1 MKSIKIHF
9 EKHSAV
15 FVLFALAATEP
26 AVAQTNN
33 PPSDLSS
40 TNVTKLESVDVFG
53 KLEAAREQIVPSL
66 GATSYG
72 ISKEQIEN
80 LPQGENS
87 GFNQVILRAP
97 GVAQDGLNQLHIRG
111 EHANLQ
117 YRVNDVLLPEGIT
130 GFGAELDARFADDV
144 HLVTGS
150 LPAQYGFRTAG
161 IVDIHTKNGA
171 FEPGGEVGAYG
182 GSYDTTKPYFSYG
195 GSDGKLNYFVDGSYT
210 HDNIGIEN
218 PTSSHNPI
226 HDITDQ
232 FRLFTYL
239 SYILDDTSRISFMGG
254 LSYADFE
261 VPNTPGLPPGTAP
274 GGTNWSTELPF
285 TTFNS
290 ANLNERQNEQNYY
303 AIAAYQKSVGDLNL
317 QIAPFARY
325 SSVHFKPDTQGDLF
339 FDGVASDVGHRVYAG
354 GLETDL
360 SYSLFEGKHTVRA
373 GFMVLDESAPIH
385 TTTGVFPTD
394 ANGNPTGAPF
404 GIQDNSYLHALFFGT
419 YLQDEWKVLPK
430 VTLNFGA
437 RFDLIDSFVDENQ
450 ASPRVNAIY
459 QPLESTALHVGYSR
473 YFTPPALENVNNTS
487 IPKFDGTSNESE
499 VKSGDVARSERADY
513 FDAGV
518 THKLLPGLQ
527 VGVDGYY
534 KKAKNQLDD
543 GLFGASLIPSQFNY
557 REGAVYGVEFTANYT
572 LGGFSTYANL
582 AVSRARGKDVTSG
595 QFLFGADD
603 LAYIRHHWIY
613 LDHDQ
618 LISGSFG
625 ASYLWKRSDGSTR
638 VYADALYGS
647 GLRTD
652 RTASDGTTIPNG
664 GSVPAYY
671 SVSLGIE
678 EGIKFHGK
686 ERLKARFDVVNIT
699 DNSYELR
706 DGAGIGVNAAQFGMR
721 LGFFGGISFV
731 F

>member
-1 MKSIKIHF
+1 MKPTRNHF
-9 EKHSAV
+9 ESCY
-15 FVLFALAATEP
+15 ALALPLVLAISP
-26 AVAQTNN
+26 AIAQTNN
-33 PPSDLSS
+33 PISDSSS
-40 TNVTKLESVDVFG
+40 TNVTKLETVDVFG

-72 ISKEQIEN
+72 ISKEQIET

-87 GFNQVILRAP
+87 ALNQVILRAP
-97 GVAQDGLNQLHIRG
+97 GVAQDGFSQLHIRG

-117 YRVNDVLLPEGIT
+117 YRINDVLLPEGIT
-130 GFGAELDARFADDV
+130 GFGQELDARFINDV
-144 HLVTGS
+144 HLITGS

-171 FEPGGEVGAYG
+171 FEPGGEVSVYG
-182 GSYDTTKPYFSYG
+182 GSYDTVKPSFEIG
-195 GSDGKLNYFVDGSYT
+195 GSQGKWNYFLDGSYS
-210 HDNIGIEN
+210 HNNFGIEN
-218 PTSSHNPI
+218 PTSSHTPI

-232 FRLFTYL
+232 FRSFAYL
-239 SYILDDTSRISFMGG
+239 SYLIDDTSRISLMSGI
-254 LSYADFE
+254 SYADFE
-261 VPNTPGLPPGTAP
+261 IPNTPGLPPGVAP
-274 GGTNWSTELPF
+274 GGTNWSAQLPF
-285 TTFNS
+285 TNFNS
-290 ANLNERQNEQNYY
+290 ADLNERQNEQNYY
-303 AIAAYQKSVGDLNL
+303 AVAAYQKSVGDFNM
-317 QIAPFARY
+317 QVAAFGRY

-339 FDGVASDVGHRVYAG
+339 FDGVSTDISRSVYSG

-360 SYSLFEGKHTVRA
+360 SYALFGGTHTVRA
-373 GFMVLDESAPIH
+373 GFIVLDESAPIH

-394 ANGNPTGAPF
+394 ALGNPTGAPF
-404 GIQDNSYLHALFFGT
+404 AIQDNSTLHALFFGT
-419 YLQDEWKVLPK
+419 YLQDEWKILPK

-450 ASPRVNAIY
+450 VSPRVNAIY
-459 QPLESTALHVGYSR
+459 QPLETTALHIGYSR

-487 IPKFDGTSNESE
+487 IAKFNGTSNESE
-499 VKSGDVARSERADY
+499 VKSGDLARSERADY

-543 GLFGASLIPSQFNY
+543 GFFGASLIPSQFNY
-557 REGAVYGVEFTANYT
+557 HEGEVYGVEFTANYT
-572 LGGFSTYANL
+572 LGGFSTYANV
-582 AVSRARGKDVTSG
+582 AVSRARGKDVATG
-595 QFLFGADD
+595 QFLFSADD

-625 ASYLWKRSDGSTR
+625 ASYLWKHSWGGTR
-638 VYADALYGS
+638 VYTDALYGS

-678 EGIKFHGK
+678 EAFKFHGK
-686 ERLKARFDVVNIT
+686 ERIKARFDVVNIT

-706 DGAGIGVNAAQFGMR
+706 DGSGIGVNAAQFGMR
-721 LGFFGGISFV
+721 LGFFGGISILF
-731 F
+731 